1 MILTAMLASC
11 KLGFPADIARK
22 GQEYKPH
29 AEKNAALP
37 KDFKAIPGSGALKLG
52 SVLSARMAM
61 RLNSSRGDCAVYGM
75 FLWQET
81 DPAVSPLPGMR

>member
-1 MILTAMLASC
+1 MLASC

-22 GQEYKPH
+22 GPEYKPH

-52 SVLSARMAM
+52 SVLPARMAM

>member
-1 MILTAMLASC
+1 MLASC

-37 KDFKAIPGSGALKLG
+37 KDFKAIPGSGASKLR
-52 SVLSARMAM
+52 SVLPARMAM
-61 RLNSSRGDCAVYGM
+61 RLNSSRGDCAVSGM

>member
-1 MILTAMLASC
+1 MLASC

-22 GQEYKPH
+22 GPEYKPH

-37 KDFKAIPGSGALKLG
+37 KDFKAIPGSAALKLG

-61 RLNSSRGDCAVYGM
+61 RLNSSRGDCAVSACSFGRKRILQSRL
-75 FLWQET
+75 FQ
-81 DPAVSPLPGMR
+81 G